1 MVVRNPTSSL
11 PVSAELQS
19 NISESR
25 WLLLLALVSLVIL
38 LSGLGSAALFDPDE
52 GRNAEKAR
60 ELLLLN
66 DFVTPHQNFLPTLDK
81 PMPFYWL
88 IAAAFKL
95 FGASEAPARLPS
107 VLAAIGCLVLV
118 YQFARRRRGLWAA
131 LWSCLVLVTGLQ
143 FFIFS
148 RLVMPDMILTFFITG
163 ALLAFYSIAENSA
176 ERPKISRAISL
187 YAAIAMGTLIKGPVA
202 LIVPALVIFCFLL
215 VTGNWVVLKRLHI
228 LIGVA
233 VCLAIVTPWYVWVEV
248 RNPGYLRYF
257 LWDEHLLRYL
267 TPRFGRSNPWYY
279 FLVVIGLGFLPW
291 SLLLPVVVK
300 RLWQKTL
307 DHIDLFLVL
316 WVILPLLLFS
326 ASSSKLPHYILPIYP
341 ALAILVGEVM
351 SERLKARAGRLAL
364 VEIAPWAFALGM
376 IIYLCAGMALPQLL
390 ARQIRSG
397 VLANRASILAAAL
410 ILVLLFAVLIA
421 GQKKLSWR
429 DRGFSYLCTA
439 IGLALSVVLS
449 GQIIAASSFN
459 RASKTLV
466 QRSAPF
472 IGAQDQIAFF
482 DTYLEGVAFYLQVE
496 NPIWLV
502 QAPERHS
509 IMASNYL
516 AARRPAPAAG
526 YGPVVLS
533 NKEFAMRWKSGNQSL
548 RVILKE
554 KNLPRF
560 MREVGSPA
568 AKPLVFFDEYLMVA
582 NQ

>member
-1 MVVRNPTSSL
+1 MVVKNPTSSL

-19 NISESR
+19 TISESR

-107 VLAAIGCLVLV
+107 VLAAIGSLVLV
-118 YQFARRRRGLWAA
+118 YQFARHRRGLWAA

-148 RLVMPDMILTFFITG
+148 RLVMPDMTLTFFITG

-257 LWDEHLLRYL
+257 LWDEHLLRYS
-267 TPRFGRSNPWYY
+267 TTRFGRSNPWYY

-291 SLLLPVVVK
+291 SLLLPVIVK

-316 WVILPLLLFS
+316 WVILPLVLFS
-326 ASSSKLPHYILPIYP
+326 ASNSKLPHYILPIYP
-341 ALAILVGEVM
+341 ALAILVGEVI
-351 SERLKARAGRLAL
+351 SERLKARAGRLAI
-364 VEIAPWAFALGM
+364 VEIAPWSFTLGM

-390 ARQIRSG
+390 AQRIRSA
-397 VLANRASILAAAL
+397 VLANVASILAAAL

-439 IGLALSVVLS
+439 IGLALFVVLS
-449 GQIIAASSFN
+449 GQIIATSSFN

-472 IGAQDQIAFF
+472 IGAQDQIVFF

-496 NPIWLV
+496 KPIWLA
-502 QAPERHS
+502 QAAERHS

-533 NKEFAMRWKSGNQSL
+533 YEEFAMRWKSGNQSL
-548 RVILKE
+548 RVIVKE
-554 KNLPRF
+554 KNLPRL

-568 AKPLVFFDEYLMVA
+568 AKPLAFFDEYLLVA
-582 NQ
+582 NR

>member
-1 MVVRNPTSSL
+1 MVVKNPTSSL

-19 NISESR
+19 TISESR

-148 RLVMPDMILTFFITG
+148 RLVMPDMTLTFFITG

-257 LWDEHLLRYL
+257 LWDEHLLRY
-267 TPRFGRSNPWYY
+267 FNNPVWPVKS
-279 FLVVIGLGFLPW
+279 LV
-291 SLLLPVVVK
+291 LLPYGH
-300 RLWQKTL
+300 R
-307 DHIDLFLVL
+307 F
-316 WVILPLLLFS
+316 
-326 ASSSKLPHYILPIYP
+326 
-341 ALAILVGEVM
+341 
-351 SERLKARAGRLAL
+351 
-364 VEIAPWAFALGM
+364 
-376 IIYLCAGMALPQLL
+376 
-390 ARQIRSG
+390 G
-397 VLANRASILAAAL
+397 VLA
-410 ILVLLFAVLIA
+410 
-421 GQKKLSWR
+421 
-429 DRGFSYLCTA
+429 
-439 IGLALSVVLS
+439 
-449 GQIIAASSFN
+449 
-459 RASKTLV
+459 
-466 QRSAPF
+466 
-472 IGAQDQIAFF
+472 
-482 DTYLEGVAFYLQVE
+482 VE
-496 NPIWLV
+496 F
-502 QAPERHS
+502 
-509 IMASNYL
+509 
-516 AARRPAPAAG
+516 APAG
-526 YGPVVLS
+526 GC
-533 NKEFAMRWKSGNQSL
+533 
-548 RVILKE
+548 E
-554 KNLPRF
+554 KAL
-560 MREVGSPA
+560 
-568 AKPLVFFDEYLMVA
+568 AKDP
-582 NQ
+582 